1 MKKDDS
7 TRKTRKKIS
16 TKQYMVKAKWEVA
29 VLFYD
34 FQIEY
39 IRHYVILRDYHVKHN
54 DNEGILFIL
63 ADKKTGEII
72 RKIVYLDD
80 IDNDGEWQKTKVSK
94 QADFIKVVVE
104 QGEENIMIEEIG
116 KVKKKGM
123 FDKEIKVDV
132 KQYRYYLKR
141 KN

>member
-1 MKKDDS
+1 M
-7 TRKTRKKIS
+7 
-16 TKQYMVKAKWEVA
+16 
-29 VLFYD
+29 FYD

-63 ADKKTGEII
+63 ADKKTGEIV
-72 RKIVYLDD
+72 RKIVYLDH
-80 IDNDGEWQKTKVSK
+80 IENDGEWQKTKVSK
-94 QADFIKVVVE
+94 QADFVKVVVE
-104 QGEENIMIEEIG
+104 QGEENMMIEEIG

-123 FDKEIKVDV
+123 FDKEVKVDV